1 MDKSDIPFLSATEL
15 AGLIEKKDV
24 SPVEAVE
31 AYLDRIDQVDSKI
44 NSYITVCRDEA
55 LQAAR
60 EAEQA
65 IIRGGYL
72 GPMHGIPTA
81 VKDQIYTKGIRTT
94 GGSTILWDYVPDED
108 ATVVAK
114 LKEAGA
120 ILLGKLNLSEFAM
133 GDSFYHPAGT
143 PRNPWDTERNA
154 GISSSGSA
162 AATAAFLCAT
172 SLGEDTGGST
182 RIPAAW
188 CGLVGLRPTWGR
200 VSRYGV
206 LPICWSMDIV
216 GPISRTVEDCAITF
230 KAIAGHDP
238 KDAYSSET
246 PVPDFRKALG
256 GDIKGIKI
264 GVLKEKVY
272 SDDIHPEVRDAL
284 VKAIGELGE
293 LGASVEEVSLPL
305 IEKSGAFSKTITDL
319 EGASV
324 HYENMKTRIKD
335 YDHNSQVRLLTGI
348 LTPAQHY
355 YKAQKLRA
363 LLRQQIME
371 LFEKVDLLVLA
382 STPIPSPKLPD
393 APGIKSRADAD
404 GRIFG
409 VRNFTGPFNL
419 ANTAAVAIPC
429 GFTSE
434 NLPIS
439 LQIASRPF
447 EEETMLKVA
456 HAYEQATTWHT
467 RRPPI

>member
-72 GPMHGIPTA
+72 GSMHGIPTA

-94 GGSTILWDYVPDED
+94 GGSSILWDYVPDED

-133 GDSFYHPAGT
+133 GDSFYHPGGT

-264 GVLKEKVY
+264 GVIKEKVY

-335 YDHNSQVRLLTGI
+335 YDHNSRVRLLTGI

-363 LLRQQIME
+363 
-371 LFEKVDLLVLA
+371 
-382 STPIPSPKLPD
+382 PPPP
-393 APGIKSRADAD
+393 ADHGAIRE
-404 GRIFG
+404 GG
-409 VRNFTGPFNL
+409 PVGAGLYTGPL
-419 ANTAAVAIPC
+419 AQAA
-429 GFTSE
+429 
-434 NLPIS
+434 
-439 LQIASRPF
+439 
-447 EEETMLKVA
+447 
-456 HAYEQATTWHT
+456 
-467 RRPPI
+467 RRPRHQEPGGCRRPYLRREELHRTLQPGQHGGGCHTLRLHLGEPAHLPSDSVPPLRRGDDVQGCPRL

>member
-1 MDKSDIPFLSATEL
+1 MNKADIPFLSAAEL
-15 AGLIEKKDV
+15 AGLIERKDV

-31 AYLDRIDQVDSKI
+31 AYLERIDQVDNKI

-65 IIRGGYL
+65 IARGNYL
-72 GPMHGIPTA
+72 GTMHGIPTA
-81 VKDQIYTKGIRTT
+81 VKDQFYTKGIRTT
-94 GGSTILWDYVPDED
+94 GGSTIMWDYVPDED
-108 ATVVAK
+108 ATVVAN
-114 LKEAGA
+114 LKKAGA
-120 ILLGKLNLSEFAM
+120 ILLGKLNLSEFAL

-143 PRNPWDTERNA
+143 PCNPWDLERSP

-206 LPICWSMDIV
+206 LPVCWSMDTV
-216 GPISRTVEDCAITF
+216 GPVTRTVEDCAITL
-230 KAIAGHDP
+230 KAIAGYDP
-238 KDAYSSET
+238 KDAYTSNS
-246 PVPDFRKALG
+246 PVPDYRQALG
-256 GDIKGIKI
+256 GDIKGIKV
-264 GVLKEKVY
+264 GVIKEKVH
-272 SDDIHPEVRDAL
+272 SEDIHPEIRDAV
-284 VKAIGELGE
+284 VKAIGDLGE

-305 IEKSGAFSKTITDL
+305 IEKSGAFSKAITDM

-324 HYENMKTRIKD
+324 HYEWIKTRAKD
-335 YDHNSQVRLLTGI
+335 YDHNSRVRLLTGI

-363 LLRQQIME
+363 LLRQQILE
-371 LFEKVDLLVLA
+371 LLEKVDLLVLA
-382 STPIPSPKLPD
+382 STPVPAPKIPSS
-393 APGIKSRADAD
+393 PGVKSREDAD

-409 VRNFTGPFNL
+409 VRNYTGPFNL
-419 ANTAAVAIPC
+419 ASTAAVSIPC
-429 GFTSE
+429 GFTSD

-439 LQIASRPF
+439 LQIVSRPF
-447 EEETMLKVA
+447 DEETIFKVA
-456 HAYEQATTWHT
+456 YAYEQSTPWHR